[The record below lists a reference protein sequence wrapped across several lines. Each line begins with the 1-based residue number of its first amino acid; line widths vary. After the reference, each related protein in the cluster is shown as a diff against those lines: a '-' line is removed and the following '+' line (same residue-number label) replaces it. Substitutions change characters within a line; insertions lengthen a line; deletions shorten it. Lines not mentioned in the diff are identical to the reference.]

1 VPAAAVARLRKS
13 LRSAARWWED
23 QSSVATVNPGTST
36 GDDRRVCSNRVLH
49 GHLLGLAADLV
60 AVTVARLAVDHRA
73 ASRSGTNDAGVGVDD
88 VVEARGTGYKR
99 TCYTAP
105 GLLSCRRRANL
116 DHHARRADP
125 REHGRQA
132 ARSERDRPERAS
144 ELYAESAASA
154 PPRAALLTRE
164 RKLLSSNGGRD
175 TRLDLGRGFVSW
187 PRIGQPLPARYP
199 LDVSPR
205 EGPRSSRVSRP
216 PLETANSARG
226 DLPGCPG

>member
-154 PPRAALLTRE
+154 PPRAALLNPIEPDSAIIVRHVWV
-164 RKLLSSNGGRD
+164 LSSVKIRTSNVGASSQPGRSCA
-175 TRLDLGRGFVSW
+175 TLR
-187 PRIGQPLPARYP
+187 QPQCEYVR
-199 LDVSPR
+199 
-205 EGPRSSRVSRP
+205 
-216 PLETANSARG
+216 
-226 DLPGCPG
+226 